1 MADTSPL
8 QPNFIRDLKFSAGST
23 AIITLGGIATA
34 LLAVFV
40 VWIVHHYDATFNVL
54 GVVGLLASAFVIAA
68 MLRLPSEF
76 SMTLLGYALVIAAVF
91 LGFIYD
97 AENVVLFGIPLGS
110 WIVRLVSMGL
120 IAIACMLQFPR
131 LIKIIKLVMYALVP
145 VLILGILAHYE
156 IISNWLFVLLTVVII
171 VFVAGMIALFYTA

>member
-1 MADTSPL
+1 MPAPL
-8 QPNFIRDLKFSAGST
+8 FIMFFS
-23 AIITLGGIATA
+23 
-34 LLAVFV
+34 
-40 VWIVHHYDATFNVL
+40 
-54 GVVGLLASAFVIAA
+54 
-68 MLRLPSEF
+68 
-76 SMTLLGYALVIAAVF
+76 LLGYALVIAAVF

-97 AENVVLFGIPLGS
+97 AENVVLFGIPFGS

-120 IAIACMLQFPR
+120 IALACMLQFPR

-171 VFVAGMIALFYTA
+171 VFVAGLIALFYTA